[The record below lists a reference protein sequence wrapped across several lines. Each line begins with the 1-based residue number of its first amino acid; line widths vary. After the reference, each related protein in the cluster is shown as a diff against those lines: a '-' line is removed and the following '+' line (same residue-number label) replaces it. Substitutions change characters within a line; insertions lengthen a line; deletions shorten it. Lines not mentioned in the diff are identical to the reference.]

1 MKKIL
6 IIAFVLL
13 LLLVSACQANEK
25 TVDRSTSES
34 INSNDLPY
42 SFDCFDKTI
51 SLNSIATY
59 ESKDSSGY
67 NLFLVTE
74 LDVSAFTEDEVRDF
88 RQDDLLSIYYK
99 ISSEENKLDDGNAV
113 PLGSLYYTDSKKL
126 VYVHLSDV
134 RMTGS
139 KADPYTH
146 SFINSSYTLSI
157 SVKESKYAIPN
168 YYLFCRDTITELEDP
183 ETIPNPLHDKIVS
196 WLNDKASFWQ

>member
-99 ISSEENKLDDGNAV
+99 ISSVNIKN
-113 PLGSLYYTDSKKL
+113 
-126 VYVHLSDV
+126 
-134 RMTGS
+134 
-139 KADPYTH
+139 
-146 SFINSSYTLSI
+146 
-157 SVKESKYAIPN
+157 
-168 YYLFCRDTITELEDP
+168 
-183 ETIPNPLHDKIVS
+183 
-196 WLNDKASFWQ
+196 